1 MPQLTEATIAVTKPS
16 MTKGYAIALTATILW
31 ATTGILISYLLTNYA
46 IAPLTLA
53 CWRDVIVSSV
63 LALILAAVRP
73 SLLRIRRQDL
83 PFFAVY
89 GFFGVAVFNALWVY
103 SVDFN
108 GATLA
113 VVLVYTGPAFVAI
126 AARWLFHEPIT
137 RFKILAIASSLV
149 GCVLVTRAYDL
160 TQLRLNP
167 LGVLCGVGVGVGF
180 AFYSIFGK
188 LSAPRYSPWTAT
200 AYSFGFGA
208 FFLLLTQRPAQ
219 LVSMGNAPLGWL
231 TLFILAAGPTLI
243 GFALYMVSLG
253 YLPVSVAS
261 LIATLEPVFTA
272 IIAFF
277 LLGERLNAI
286 QIVGSLL
293 IILGVL
299 TLRREE

>member
-1 MPQLTEATIAVTKPS
+1 LAHIEATIAATKPS

-31 ATTGILISYLLTNYA
+31 ATTGILISYLLTHYT
-46 IAPLTLA
+46 ITPLTLA

-63 LALILAAVRP
+63 LAAVLAAVRP

-126 AARWLFHEPIT
+126 AAHWLFHETLTPL
-137 RFKILAIASSLV
+137 KILAVALSLV
-149 GCVLVTRAYDL
+149 GCVLVTGAYNL
-160 TQLRLNP
+160 AQVRLNP
-167 LGVLCGVGVGVGF
+167 LGLLCGVGVGVGF

-188 LSAPRYSPWTAT
+188 LSTPRYSPWTAT

-208 FFLLLTQRPAQ
+208 FFLLLTQRPAH

-272 IIAFF
+272 ILAFF
-277 LLGERLNAI
+277 LLGERLNVI

-293 IILGVL
+293 VILGVVS
-299 TLRREE
+299 LRREG

>member
-1 MPQLTEATIAVTKPS
+1 LTHTEATIAVTKPS
-16 MTKGYAIALTATILW
+16 MTQGYAIALTATTLW
-31 ATTGILISYLLTNYA
+31 ATTGILISYLLTHYV

-63 LALILAAVRP
+63 LAIILAVVRP
-73 SLLRIRRQDL
+73 SLLRIRRQDI

-126 AARWLFHEPIT
+126 AAHWLFHEAIT
-137 RFKILAIASSLV
+137 HLKILAVTLSLV
-149 GCVLVTRAYDL
+149 GCILVTGAYDL
-160 TQLRLNP
+160 AQLQLNP

-188 LSAPRYSPWTAT
+188 LSAPRYNPWTAT

-208 FFLLLTQRPAQ
+208 FFLLLTQRPTQ
-219 LVSMGNAPLGWL
+219 LISMGNAPLGWL
-231 TLFILAAGPTLI
+231 TLFVLGAGPTLV
-243 GFALYMVSLG
+243 GFTLYTVSLR

-261 LIATLEPVFTA
+261 LIATLEPVITA
-272 IIAFF
+272 IMAFS
-277 LLGERLNAI
+277 LLGERLSAI
-286 QIVGSLL
+286 QVVGALL
-293 IILGVL
+293 ILSGVI

>member
-1 MPQLTEATIAVTKPS
+1 LAHTEATIAVTKPS
-16 MTKGYAIALTATILW
+16 MTKGYIIALTATTLW
-31 ATTGILISYLLTNYA
+31 ATTGILISYLLTYYA

-63 LALILAAVRP
+63 LAVILAAVKP
-73 SLLRIRRQDL
+73 SLLRIRRQDI
-83 PFFAVY
+83 PFFAAY

-126 AARWLFHEPIT
+126 AAHWLFHEAIT
-137 RFKILAIASSLV
+137 HLKILAVTLSLV
-149 GCVLVTRAYDL
+149 GCILVTGAYDL
-160 TQLRLNP
+160 AQSQLNP

-188 LSAPRYSPWTAT
+188 LSAPRYNPWTAT

-208 FFLLLTQRPAQ
+208 FFLLLTQRPTQ
-219 LVSMGNAPLGWL
+219 LISMGNAPLGWL
-231 TLFILAAGPTLI
+231 TLFVLGAGPTLV
-243 GFALYMVSLG
+243 GFTLYTVSLR

-261 LIATLEPVFTA
+261 LIATLEPVITA
-272 IIAFF
+272 VMAFF
-277 LLGERLNAI
+277 LLGERLSAI
-286 QIVGSLL
+286 QVVGALL
-293 IILGVL
+293 ILFGVI

>member
-1 MPQLTEATIAVTKPS
+1 LTHTEATIAVTKPS
-16 MTKGYAIALTATILW
+16 MTQGYAIALTATTLW
-31 ATTGILISYLLTNYA
+31 ATTGILISYLLTHYA

-63 LALILAAVRP
+63 LAIILAVVRP
-73 SLLRIRRQDL
+73 SLLRIRRQDI

-126 AARWLFHEPIT
+126 AAHWLFHEAIT
-137 RFKILAIASSLV
+137 RLKILAVTLSLV
-149 GCVLVTRAYDL
+149 GCILVTGAYDL
-160 TQLRLNP
+160 TQLQLNP
-167 LGVLCGVGVGVGF
+167 LGVLCGVGVGMGF

-188 LSAPRYSPWTAT
+188 LSAPRHSPWTAT

-208 FFLLLTQRPAQ
+208 FFLLLTQRPTQ

-231 TLFILAAGPTLI
+231 TLFVLGAGPTLV
-243 GFALYMVSLG
+243 GFALYTVSLR

-261 LIATLEPVFTA
+261 LIATLEPVITA
-272 IIAFF
+272 LMAFF
-277 LLGERLNAI
+277 LLGERLSAI
-286 QIVGSLL
+286 QVVGALL
-293 IILGVL
+293 ILFGVI

>member
-1 MPQLTEATIAVTKPS
+1 MAHTEATISVAKPS
-16 MTKGYAIALTATILW
+16 LTKGYLIALTATILW
-31 ATTGILISYLLTNYA
+31 ATTGILISYLLTHYA

-63 LALILAAVRP
+63 LAVILAAVRP
-73 SLLRIRRQDL
+73 SLLRIRRQDI
-83 PFFAVY
+83 PFFAAY

-137 RFKILAIASSLV
+137 RLKVLAIALSLV
-149 GCVLVTRAYDL
+149 GCVLVTGAYDL
-160 TQLRLNP
+160 TRLRLNP

-180 AFYSIFGK
+180 AFYSLFGK
-188 LSAPRYSPWTAT
+188 LSATRYSPWTAT

-208 FFLLLTQRPAQ
+208 FFLLLTQRPVQ

-231 TLFILAAGPTLI
+231 TLFVLGAGPTLV
-243 GFALYMVSLG
+243 GFALYTVSLG
-253 YLPVSVAS
+253 HLPVSVAS

-272 IIAFF
+272 VMAFF
-277 LLGERLNAI
+277 LLGERLSAV
-286 QIVGSLL
+286 QVVGSLL
-293 IILGVL
+293 ILFGVL

>member
-1 MPQLTEATIAVTKPS
+1 LTHTKATIAVTKPS
-16 MTKGYAIALTATILW
+16 MTKGYAIALIATTLW
-31 ATTGILISYLLTNYA
+31 ATTGILISYLLTHYT

-63 LALILAAVRP
+63 LAVILAAVRP
-73 SLLRIRRQDL
+73 SLLRIRRQDI
-83 PFFAVY
+83 PFFAAY

-126 AARWLFHEPIT
+126 VAHWLFHEPIT
-137 RFKILAIASSLV
+137 RFKVLAIVLSLV
-149 GCVLVTRAYDL
+149 GCVLVTGAYDL
-160 TQLRLNP
+160 TLLRLNP

-188 LSAPRYSPWTAT
+188 LSASRYSPWAAT
-200 AYSFGFGA
+200 VYSFGFGA
-208 FFLLLTQRPAQ
+208 FFLLLTQRPVQ

-231 TLFILAAGPTLI
+231 TLFVLGAGPTL
-243 GFALYMVSLG
+243 GGYALYTVSLG

-261 LIATLEPVFTA
+261 LVATLEPVFTA
-272 IIAFF
+272 FMAFF
-277 LLGERLNAI
+277 LLGERLSAI
-286 QIVGSLL
+286 QLVGSLL
-293 IILGVL
+293 ILFGVL

>member
-1 MPQLTEATIAVTKPS
+1 MTHTQATIAVTEPS
-16 MTKGYAIALTATILW
+16 MAKGYAIALIATTLW

-63 LALILAAVRP
+63 LAVILAAVRP
-73 SLLRIRRQDL
+73 SLLRIRRQDIL
-83 PFFAVY
+83 FFAVY
-89 GFFGVAVFNALWVY
+89 GFFGVAIFNALWVY

-126 AARWLFHEPIT
+126 AAHWLFHEPIT
-137 RFKILAIASSLV
+137 RFKVMAITLSLA
-149 GCVLVTRAYDL
+149 GCILVTGAYDL

-167 LGVLCGVGVGVGF
+167 LGVLCGIGVGLGF
-180 AFYSIFGK
+180 AFYSLFGK

-219 LVSMGNAPLGWL
+219 LISMGNAPLGWL
-231 TLFILAAGPTLI
+231 TLFVLGAGPTLV
-243 GFALYMVSLG
+243 GFALYTVSLR

-261 LIATLEPVFTA
+261 LIATLEPVITA
-272 IIAFF
+272 IMAFF
-277 LLGERLNAI
+277 LLGERLSTV
-286 QIVGSLL
+286 QFVGALL
-293 IILGVL
+293 IIFGVI

>member
-1 MPQLTEATIAVTKPS
+1 
-16 MTKGYAIALTATILW
+16 MTKGYAIALTATTLW
-31 ATTGILISYLLTNYA
+31 ATTGILISYLLTHYA

-63 LALILAAVRP
+63 LVIVLAVVRP
-73 SLLRIRRQDL
+73 SLLRIRRQDI

-126 AARWLFHEPIT
+126 AAHWLFHEAIT
-137 RFKILAIASSLV
+137 HLKILAVTLSLV
-149 GCVLVTRAYDL
+149 GCILVTGAYDL
-160 TQLRLNP
+160 TQLQLNP

-188 LSAPRYSPWTAT
+188 LSAPRYNPWTAT

-208 FFLLLTQRPAQ
+208 FFLLLTQRPIQ
-219 LVSMGNAPLGWL
+219 LISMGDAPLGWL
-231 TLFILAAGPTLI
+231 TLFVLGAGPTLG
-243 GFALYMVSLG
+243 GFALYTASLR

-261 LIATLEPVFTA
+261 LIATLEPVITA
-272 IIAFF
+272 IMAFF
-277 LLGERLNAI
+277 LLGERLSTV
-286 QIVGSLL
+286 QLTGGLL
-293 IILGVL
+293 ILFGVI

>member
-1 MPQLTEATIAVTKPS
+1 LSHTEATIVVPKPS
-16 MTKGYAIALTATILW
+16 MTKGYAIAFTATTLW
-31 ATTGILISYLLTNYA
+31 ATTGIFISYLLTNYA

-53 CWRDVIVSSV
+53 CWRDIIVSTV
-63 LALILAAVRP
+63 LTIILAVVRP
-73 SLLRIRRQDL
+73 SLLRIRRQDV
-83 PFFAVY
+83 PFFAAY

-113 VVLVYTGPAFVAI
+113 VVLAYTGPAFVTI
-126 AARWLFHEPIT
+126 AARWLFHESIT
-137 RFKILAIASSLV
+137 RFKVLAVALSLG
-149 GCVLVTRAYDL
+149 GCVLVTGAYDL

-167 LGVLCGVGVGVGF
+167 LGILCGIGVGVGF

-188 LSAPRYSPWTAT
+188 LSTPRYSPWTAT
-200 AYSFGFGA
+200 ACSFGFGA

-231 TLFILAAGPTLI
+231 TLFVLGAGPTLV
-243 GFALYMVSLG
+243 GFALYMVSLK

-272 IIAFF
+272 IMAFF
-277 LLGERLNAI
+277 LLGERLSTI
-286 QIVGSLL
+286 QFVGALL
-293 IILGVL
+293 IILGVI